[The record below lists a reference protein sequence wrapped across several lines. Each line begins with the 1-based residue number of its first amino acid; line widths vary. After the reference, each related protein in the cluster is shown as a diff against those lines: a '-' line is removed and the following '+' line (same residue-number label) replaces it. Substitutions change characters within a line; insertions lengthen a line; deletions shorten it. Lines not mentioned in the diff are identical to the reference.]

1 MTEKSALSVTQ
12 NSGCLVGDV
21 AEEDKRTVRRIPR
34 MRTAPKIVAE
44 IKALD
49 PGSEVTEYFVRQ
61 LVKDG
66 AVRPTWAGNKALI
79 NLDDVLDIL
88 WAGTARTQANP
99 LVVEGIRRVDV
110 HMRPGGAG
118 GA

>member
-1 MTEKSALSVTQ
+1 MLEQTA
-12 NSGCLVGDV
+12 
-21 AEEDKRTVRRIPR
+21 IPR

-49 PGSEVTEYFVRQ
+49 PSSEVTEHYVRK

-66 AVRPTWAGNKALI
+66 TVTVVWAGNKALI

-88 WAGTARTQANP
+88 RVGTKRAKPTP
-99 LVVEGIRRVDV
+99 CTEGGIRRIDV
-110 HMRPGGAG
+110 KIV
-118 GA
+118 